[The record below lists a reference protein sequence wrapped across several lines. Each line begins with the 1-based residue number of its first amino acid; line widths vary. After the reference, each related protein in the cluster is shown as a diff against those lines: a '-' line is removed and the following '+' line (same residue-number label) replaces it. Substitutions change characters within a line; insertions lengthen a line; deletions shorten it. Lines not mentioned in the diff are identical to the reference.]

1 MSKGCSF
8 FKSLP
13 STLPTH
19 RRTFRHKEIENS
31 PKGEVPKPPLI
42 NACKRNPVGV
52 RPHVFFMLC
61 VLGQGCRGGVQVWS
75 YKTVLFLPEPWPLS
89 NFPYLHTRLG
99 FLESIS

>member
-8 FKSLP
+8 FK

-19 RRTFRHKEIENS
+19 RRTFRHREIENS

-52 RPHVFFMLC
+52 CPHVFIILC
-61 VLGQGCRGGVQVWS
+61 VLGQGHSGGSSGLVS